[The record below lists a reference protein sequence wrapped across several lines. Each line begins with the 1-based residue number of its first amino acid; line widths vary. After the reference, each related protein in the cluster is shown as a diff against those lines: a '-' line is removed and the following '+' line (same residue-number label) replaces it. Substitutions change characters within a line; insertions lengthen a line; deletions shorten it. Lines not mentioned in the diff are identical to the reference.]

1 MTLRRHSRDWLA
13 RMRRNNAWTIKLR
26 RMRGGRD
33 RGMAVIVVERKRGSF
48 AAACTLRVCS
58 VSALR
63 AAVFHGELF
72 GRWLRCGAT
81 GAAIIA
87 DIGRVINDDG
97 LVVDV
102 GDGTFPILFTD
113 WL

>member
-13 RMRRNNAWTIKLR
+13 WMRRNNAWAIKLR

-33 RGMAVIVVERKRGSF
+33 RGLAVIVVERKRRIF
-48 AAACTLRVCS
+48 RRRLHVACLLGRRRYVP
-58 VSALR
+58 LF
-63 AAVFHGELF
+63 FHGELF

-87 DIGRVINDDG
+87 DIGRVVDDDG
-97 LVVDV
+97 LIVDV
-102 GDGTFPILFTD
+102 GD
-113 WL
+113 